1 MALQSATPTTTT
13 PAPHVVGNAFVHQYY
28 HVLLTSPDLV
38 HRFYQDSSILS
49 RPDCDEVIASA
60 INDKLLSYDFNR
72 SEIESI
78 DSQASYHDGVMIVV
92 TGCLTG
98 SDNSPRNFTQ
108 SFFLAPQDNGGFFV
122 LNDIFRFLD
131 QPNDSNQVLPNG
143 TNEDEPKS
151 PPSPA
156 PAEPNLVHENHVD
169 GISPPPE
176 RVPNDHEEV
185 VMNPSENGSSGVDD
199 EVAVDTPVQKQSNE
213 LPVQEVATLA
223 TSVAQEDGNKKSYA
237 SVVKVMKGSMPQKAV
252 SVPISKAKAPV
263 KTTVSSE
270 KPVNVPTAPA
280 PTPETRNPSSNNAP
294 EKTDSQDVA
303 EGHSIYIRNLPQNA
317 TPEQVEKELNKFG
330 TIKPGGVQVRNHKMD
345 RFCFGFVEF
354 ESERAM
360 QDAIK
365 ASPITMGGR
374 QVFFE
379 EKRTTTRGNCKW
391 CCCK

>member
-143 TNEDEPKS
+143 TNEDEPTS

-156 PAEPNLVHENHVD
+156 PAESNLVHENHVD

-263 KTTVSSE
+263 KT
-270 KPVNVPTAPA
+270 
-280 PTPETRNPSSNNAP
+280 
-294 EKTDSQDVA
+294 
-303 EGHSIYIRNLPQNA
+303 L
-317 TPEQVEKELNKFG
+317 
-330 TIKPGGVQVRNHKMD
+330 
-345 RFCFGFVEF
+345 
-354 ESERAM
+354 
-360 QDAIK
+360 
-365 ASPITMGGR
+365 
-374 QVFFE
+374 
-379 EKRTTTRGNCKW
+379 
-391 CCCK
+391 